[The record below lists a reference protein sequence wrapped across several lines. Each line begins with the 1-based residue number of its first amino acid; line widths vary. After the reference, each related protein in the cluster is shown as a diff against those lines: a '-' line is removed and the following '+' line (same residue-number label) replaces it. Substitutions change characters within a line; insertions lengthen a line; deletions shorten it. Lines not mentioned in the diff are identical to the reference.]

1 MERQKVLLIDSAINI
16 ALALLLIIFP
26 EKLINL
32 LGIPTVEHSFYPS
45 ILGAV
50 LLGIGIALI
59 IEYSRRPDGLVG
71 LGLGGAV
78 IINLCGA
85 VVLVFWLLSGKLDI
99 PFRGQLI
106 LWLLAIVLT
115 VISGVEIIMH
125 KRSRPT
131 PNHA

>member
-1 MERQKVLLIDSAINI
+1 MERQKVLLIDSAVNV
-16 ALALLLIIFP
+16 ALAFLLITFP
-26 EKLINL
+26 EKLVNL
-32 LGIPTVEHSFYPS
+32 LGIPTAEHSFYPS

-50 LLGIGIALI
+50 LLGIGVALI

-78 IINLCGA
+78 TVNLCGG
-85 VVLVFWLLSGKLDI
+85 VVLTVWLLSGKLDI
-99 PFRGQLI
+99 PFRGQLV

-115 VISGVEIIMH
+115 VISGVEIIVH

-131 PNHA
+131 PNRV